1 MSSHFVEVHVNGVWP
16 WIPCTSVWEIDGKWW
31 RVANIG
37 KYWPSFG
44 PSWCETRPP
53 HCFVCVSMQTIHE
66 EHTGRTQH
74 CAAKLELEASMILYD
89 RAANTKHNAS
99 IQAEHITQHCIALN
113 TISQYNSYLSTKQ
126 HWESSQHK
134 DVRLHAKQSS
144 CIDMENCAHIRWHH
158 PLLQCCWGS
167 KLGSSQLNVLAY
179 QLCYKT
185 NPVCPCVIVS
195 WARQILLSTCR
206 GERGAQR
213 WVLCSWRECG
223 SAAVN
228 EWPAWH

>member
-1 MSSHFVEVHVNGVWP
+1 MRDASP
-16 WIPCTSVWEIDGKWW
+16 ALLCL
-31 RVANIG
+31 RVTADN
-37 KYWPSFG
+37 
-44 PSWCETRPP
+44 TRGAYRQNTTL
-53 HCFVCVSMQTIHE
+53 CCKIRTWSIH
-66 EHTGRTQH
+66 
-74 CAAKLELEASMILYD
+74 D

-144 CIDMENCAHIRWHH
+144 CIDMENCAHIQWHH

-185 NPVCPCVIVS
+185 NPFCPCVIVS

-213 WVLCSWRECG
+213 WVLCSLRE
-223 SAAVN
+223 SAAPPLWMN
-228 EWPAWH
+228 DRLDTKCAK